1 MRYKSLLFIS
11 LIIIIALS
19 VTIPIELSV
28 NFKAKEAWIP
38 KNSISQV
45 INKHQHI
52 RLFQMVY
59 WPVIRAE
66 LEQEFPMV
74 ERIFLTFSTFPKIKV
89 NITEKVPW
97 ALIMVDNKTL
107 LFANDGTLLNKGL
120 LDFEVPETPI
130 LIASS
135 DQDVSQNNQ
144 MDLFYL
150 NALSSIA
157 KNLETI
163 PFFKINQISFVKQT
177 VHLMSNTGIRVDLG
191 YPKEINEK
199 FKKLKYFL
207 GQNRQNL
214 KRIEL
219 IDIQYPKRVIIK

>member
-11 LIIIIALS
+11 TLIIIALS
-19 VTIPIELSV
+19 VTVPIELSV

-38 KNSISQV
+38 KDDISQA

-59 WPVIRAE
+59 WPVIKTE
-66 LEQEFPMV
+66 LEQAFPMV
-74 ERIFLTFSTFPKIKV
+74 DGVFLTFSTFPKIKV
-89 NITEKVPW
+89 NITEKTPW

-135 DQDVSQNNQ
+135 DRDVFQNNQ
-144 MDLFYL
+144 MDVFYL
-150 NALSSIA
+150 SALSSIA
-157 KNLETI
+157 KNLENI
-163 PFFKINQISFVKQT
+163 PFFKINQIFFKKQS
-177 VHLMSNTGIRVDLG
+177 VYLMSNTGIRVDLG

-199 FKKLKYFL
+199 FRKLKYFI

-214 KRIEL
+214 NRIEL
-219 IDIQYPKRVIIK
+219 ID